1 MEDLVTARG
10 MVLKHSPYGDYD
22 WVVTI
27 LTAERGKITAFAKG
41 ARKVGNRLCGTV
53 EPFCFGSFKLYASRT
68 SYNIVEA
75 DIENYFEG
83 FWQDLE
89 TACYGTFYLEIASYY
104 TRENN
109 EDVDILNLLYLSL
122 RALLKDNIS
131 NVLTRCVF
139 ELRALQIEGEYPG
152 EPSDMNLSDSARYAL
167 SFIVSSPMEKLFTFK
182 VSDEVLSE
190 IALVVRLFRK
200 RFIDRKLLSMEM
212 LSAFDACL

>member
-1 MEDLVTARG
+1 M
-10 MVLKHSPYGDYD
+10 
-22 WVVTI
+22 
-27 LTAERGKITAFAKG
+27 
-41 ARKVGNRLCGTV
+41 
-53 EPFCFGSFKLYASRT
+53 
-68 SYNIVEA
+68 
-75 DIENYFEG
+75 
-83 FWQDLE
+83 
-89 TACYGTFYLEIASYY
+89 
-104 TRENN
+104 
-109 EDVDILNLLYLSL
+109 
-122 RALLKDNIS
+122 KDNIS